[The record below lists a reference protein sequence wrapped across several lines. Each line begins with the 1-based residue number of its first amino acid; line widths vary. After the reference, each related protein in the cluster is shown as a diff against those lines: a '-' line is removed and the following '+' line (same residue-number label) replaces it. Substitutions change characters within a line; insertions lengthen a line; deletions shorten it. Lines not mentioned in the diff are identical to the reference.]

1 LWRECQALCPDNP
14 LYCDLELGGCYL
26 RQGEPQRALP
36 YFQQAK
42 LSMIPTCD
50 PYFNAGLCFLALNRR
65 EDALREFLRGMLT
78 NVYVAPRMLGRKIKP
93 RTRHWSNVADP
104 EWAESYLEANFG
116 LWSKEARVLLQ
127 RLYDDPE
134 VARER
139 EDYLGGFEDRRD
151 EGLLGGRKLGGIKR
165 RVL

>member
-1 LWRECQALCPDNP
+1 
-14 LYCDLELGGCYL
+14 
-26 RQGEPQRALP
+26 
-36 YFQQAK
+36 
-42 LSMIPTCD
+42 MIPTCD

-78 NVYVAPRMLGRKIKP
+78 NVYVAPRMLGKKIKP

-116 LWSKEARVLLQ
+116 LWTREARELLQ

-134 VARER
+134 VLRER
-139 EDYLGGFEDRRD
+139 EDYYLDGFEDRRD
-151 EGLLGGRKLGGIKR
+151 EGLLEGRKLGGIRR

>member
-1 LWRECQALCPDNP
+1 MP
-14 LYCDLELGGCYL
+14 
-26 RQGEPQRALP
+26 
-36 YFQQAK
+36 
-42 LSMIPTCD
+42 
-50 PYFNAGLCFLALNRR
+50 
-65 EDALREFLRGMLT
+65 T
-78 NVYVAPRMLGRKIKP
+78 NVYVAPGMLGKKI
-93 RTRHWSNVADP
+93 RHWSNVADP